1 MSNQADELRELLKS
15 VSPRN
20 NNNQNHH
27 QKRQNQKRQ
36 IELLNLH
43 NATHQ
48 GIDSLMT
55 HVNDLKRELAKVK
68 FMQSA
73 TMDSQSM
80 TNSTLLNMK
89 DAMDYH
95 IKISEYTSE
104 QIVKLTDITKN
115 GLNSLMKNGLSVR
128 NKCLPPNTPQ
138 EYMSCLKDLI
148 IILISVY
155 YFIGY
160 VYFQVCYTIMKVT
173 HTSLNKLYFLNIILI
188 PLIETALLLI
198 MFWFGTVMGQ
208 VGSLNIVHRQ
218 TIGAFAIG
226 IVRIICHKT
235 SYLLKSSI
243 IYISDDLISVYSKS
257 GLQSDAQVVK
267 DFAVSH
273 MPRIEMLENLNSLSK
288 YTLLP
293 NSTHIY
299 HSYGIA
305 SAVNTSTVLFNQAG
319 QVVSESTKPMLSKAG
334 ENFDVV
340 SQILKENGNGVL
352 TKASSII
359 GSGISSAM
367 SYLSSQVE
375 SVPALTGGS
384 HCKNRRSLSRSSK
397 NLTNKLIT
405 KGRTKGGTKRRT
417 NKKHPT
423 NDWNEINQ
431 YLARES
437 IQDSARLLIV
447 LLSTILDLSKMYTSL
462 SDEGRKKM
470 DELIVKK
477 YSNMFSLKELYGFD
491 CLAPLHSSL
500 QKGFF
505 EVYDKPDNIS
515 FLM

>member
-1 MSNQADELRELLKS
+1 
-15 VSPRN
+15 
-20 NNNQNHH
+20 
-27 QKRQNQKRQ
+27 
-36 IELLNLH
+36 
-43 NATHQ
+43 
-48 GIDSLMT
+48 
-55 HVNDLKRELAKVK
+55 
-68 FMQSA
+68 
-73 TMDSQSM
+73 
-80 TNSTLLNMK
+80 
-89 DAMDYH
+89 
-95 IKISEYTSE
+95 
-104 QIVKLTDITKN
+104 
-115 GLNSLMKNGLSVR
+115 
-128 NKCLPPNTPQ
+128 
-138 EYMSCLKDLI
+138 
-148 IILISVY
+148 
-155 YFIGY
+155 
-160 VYFQVCYTIMKVT
+160 
-173 HTSLNKLYFLNIILI
+173 
-188 PLIETALLLI
+188 
-198 MFWFGTVMGQ
+198 
-208 VGSLNIVHRQ
+208 
-218 TIGAFAIG
+218 
-226 IVRIICHKT
+226 
-235 SYLLKSSI
+235 
-243 IYISDDLISVYSKS
+243 
-257 GLQSDAQVVK
+257 
-267 DFAVSH
+267 
-273 MPRIEMLENLNSLSK
+273 
-288 YTLLP
+288 
-293 NSTHIY
+293 
-299 HSYGIA
+299 
-305 SAVNTSTVLFNQAG
+305 
-319 QVVSESTKPMLSKAG
+319 MLSKAG

-375 SVPALTGGS
+375 CVPALTGGS

-515 FLM
+515 FLMKRAI

>member
-1 MSNQADELRELLKS
+1 MSNHGDEIRELLQS
-15 VSPRN
+15 VSPQN
-20 NNNQNHH
+20 NNNQNRPH
-27 QKRQNQKRQ
+27 QRRQVQ
-36 IELLNLH
+36 LLNRH

-55 HVNDLKRELAKVK
+55 LVNDLRGEIAEVK
-68 FMQSA
+68 NMQSS

-80 TNSTLLNMK
+80 TNSTLLTMK
-89 DAMDYH
+89 EALDYH
-95 IKISEYTSE
+95 ISISEYTSD

-115 GLNSLMKNGLSVR
+115 GLNSLMENGLSVR
-128 NKCLPPNTPQ
+128 NKCLPPKTTY

-148 IILISVY
+148 VILMSVY

-160 VYFQVCYTIMKVT
+160 VYFQFCSTIMKVT
-173 HTSLNKLYFLNIILI
+173 HTSLNKLPVIKLILI
-188 PLIETALLLI
+188 PLVETALLLI
-198 MFWFGTVMGQ
+198 MFWIGTVMGQ
-208 VGSLNIVHRQ
+208 VGSLNLIHRQ
-218 TIGAFAIG
+218 AIGAFAIG
-226 IVRIICHKT
+226 IVRIICHK
-235 SYLLKSSI
+235 SCFFLKNSI
-243 IYISDDLISVYSKS
+243 IYISDDLIGIYSKS

-267 DFAVSH
+267 DFAVNH

-288 YTLLP
+288 YTSLP
-293 NSTHIY
+293 NGTHIY
-299 HSYGIA
+299 HSSGLA
-305 SAVNTSTVLFNQAG
+305 SAVNTSTILFNQAG

-334 ENFDVV
+334 EHFDVA
-340 SQILKENGNGVL
+340 SQIVKENGKEAL
-352 TKASSII
+352 TKASSVI
-359 GSGISSAM
+359 GHGISSAM
-367 SYLSSQVE
+367 SYLSSQME
-375 SVPALTGGS
+375 SAPALTGGS
-384 HCKNRRSLSRSSK
+384 HSRTRRSLPRSSSNNRNDRPRSRS
-397 NLTNKLIT
+397 
-405 KGRTKGGTKRRT
+405 KRRT
-417 NKKHPT
+417 IKKHRT

-462 SDEGRKKM
+462 SDEGRQKM

-505 EVYDKPDNIS
+505 GVYDKPDNIS

>member
-1 MSNQADELRELLKS
+1 MSNQADELRELLKN
-15 VSPRN
+15 VSQRN
-20 NNNQNHH
+20 NNNQNLH

-36 IELLNLH
+36 NQKRQNQLLIQH
-43 NATHQ
+43 NTTHQ
-48 GIDSLMT
+48 GIYSLMT
-55 HVNDLKRELAKVK
+55 HVNDLKHELAEVK
-68 FMQSA
+68 FM
-73 TMDSQSM
+73 QSM

-95 IKISEYTSE
+95 IKISEYTSQ
-104 QIVKLTDITKN
+104 QIEKLTDITKN
-115 GLNSLMKNGLSVR
+115 GLNSLMNNGLSVR
-128 NKCLPPNTPQ
+128 KKCLPPNTPQ
-138 EYMSCLKDLI
+138 KYMNCLKDLI

-160 VYFQVCYTIMKVT
+160 VYFQVCSTIMKVT

-235 SYLLKSSI
+235 CYLLKSSI

-257 GLQSDAQVVK
+257 GLESDAQVVK

-299 HSYGIA
+299 HSSGLA
-305 SAVNTSTVLFNQAG
+305 SAVNTSTVLFNRAG

-340 SQILKENGNGVL
+340 SQILKENGNEAL

-375 SVPALTGGS
+375 SAPALTGGS
-384 HCKNRRSLSRSSK
+384 HSTTRRRSPNSRLNRKTIKNRS
-397 NLTNKLIT
+397 
-405 KGRTKGGTKRRT
+405 
-417 NKKHPT
+417 T

-447 LLSTILDLSKMYTSL
+447 LISTILDLSKMYTSL
-462 SDEGRKKM
+462 SDEGRQKM

>member
-15 VSPRN
+15 VSPQN

-27 QKRQNQKRQ
+27 QRRQ
-36 IELLNLH
+36 IQLLNRH

-55 HVNDLKRELAKVK
+55 LVNDLRGELAEVRI
-68 FMQSA
+68 MQSA

-89 DAMDYH
+89 EAMDYH
-95 IKISEYTSE
+95 INISEYTSD

-128 NKCLPPNTPQ
+128 NKCLPPKTPS

-160 VYFQVCYTIMKVT
+160 VYFQVCSTIMKVT

-198 MFWFGTVMGQ
+198 MFWFGTLMGQ
-208 VGSLNIVHRQ
+208 VGSINMVHRQ
-218 TIGAFAIG
+218 TIGAFAIS

-243 IYISDDLISVYSKS
+243 IYISDDLIGVYSKS

-299 HSYGIA
+299 HSSGLA
-305 SAVNTSTVLFNQAG
+305 SAVNTSTVLFNRAG
-319 QVVSESTKPMLSKAG
+319 QVVSESTMLSKAG
-334 ENFDVV
+334 EHFDVV
-340 SQILKENGNGVL
+340 SQIVKENGNGAL

-367 SYLSSQVE
+367 SYFSSQVE
-375 SVPALTGGS
+375 SAPALTGGS
-384 HCKNRRSLSRSSK
+384 HSRTRRSLPRSSK
-397 NLTNKLIT
+397 N
-405 KGRTKGGTKRRT
+405 RTDKSRTKRRT
-417 NKKHPT
+417 NKKHRT

-462 SDEGRKKM
+462 SDEGRQKM

-491 CLAPLHSSL
+491 CLAPLQSSL